1 MKIGTP
7 VRLYKDLNLGLA
19 PHPITGDVSRVLD
32 VNAVKQS
39 MKLLLMTNFYER
51 LFHPEMG
58 TPINRIL
65 FEPVDPIST
74 NLLKQSVERVL
85 QNWEPRVQLLS
96 VDVTPYPDDSAY
108 NISISFN
115 IVGIGTPVTFSTI
128 LKRLR

>member
-108 NISISFN
+108 DISISFN